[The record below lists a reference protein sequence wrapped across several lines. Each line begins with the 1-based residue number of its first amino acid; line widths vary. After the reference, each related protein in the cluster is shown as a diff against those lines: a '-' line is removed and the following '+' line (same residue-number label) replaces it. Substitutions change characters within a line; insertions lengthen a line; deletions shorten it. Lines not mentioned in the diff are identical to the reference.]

1 MLDCYRCAA
10 SAQIIKMLKDP
21 SLHRLSRGGIH
32 VKTGMAY
39 INLTRCTTAPDVH
52 KIVSRHQHSA
62 QCASSTSTVH
72 TALHTSGQSEQ
83 KSNGKNEPP
92 VK

>member
-52 KIVSRHQHSA
+52 KIVSRHQHNALCATTAHCTMHSAPPLHTA
-62 QCASSTSTVH
+62 QCTVRQQH
-72 TALHTSGQSEQ
+72 QHSA
-83 KSNGKNEPP
+83 
-92 VK
+92 